1 MGREWKFYGRE
12 AELGLVL
19 AAMRRNRWFFGA
31 IRGRRRVG
39 KTALVRQ
46 ALEILRKD
54 TRGPQQTILV
64 ELPDTTPRDAASVFR
79 SAVRQA
85 DLEGHFKNLD
95 HVADLPSMAL
105 AIDVLCRNGVVV
117 AIDEFQV
124 CLGGPLRGFPSLL
137 KERVD
142 RLQDMEGGGLIVL
155 GSVQAEMHALIH
167 DRQAPL
173 FGRETF
179 SLNLGPWDI
188 GTVLDVSAE
197 HGAGDPHR
205 CLTLW
210 TLFGG
215 VPKYWRHY
223 SELEGLDSTL
233 QWSEWAAEL
242 CESLFMRPTAPL
254 FEEGDAL
261 LGREL
266 NRNYRAVLR
275 EIANH
280 GPCTHAQ
287 LRTALPDLKS
297 FSPYLTSLV
306 QELGL
311 VERELPIFAK
321 DNSRIARYSVAD
333 QFLLA
338 WLDAIGPARRYARFA
353 TAREAEAA
361 VLPRLRTLEGHAF
374 ERMARQATEEASRTG
389 TGDFPLGGLVHGYW
403 NRIGTRAEPIEIDL
417 VAWSPTRS
425 TIRFGSCKR
434 NHAKHTPASR
444 RALREHAERFLST
457 REGREF
463 RGWNH
468 EYVLYSPRIPRTS
481 REELAGE
488 GFSCLD
494 LMDLRDLLRDPRKGG
509 KGEIEVSDRF

>member
-1 MGREWKFYGRE
+1 MSREWKFYGRV

-19 AAMRRNRWFFGA
+19 ASVRKDRWFFGA

-46 ALEILRKD
+46 ALEILKKD
-54 TRGPQQTILV
+54 IPGPKQTLLV
-64 ELPDTTPRDAASVFR
+64 ELPDSTPRDAASVFR
-79 SAVRQA
+79 RSVRQA
-85 DLEGHFKNLD
+85 GLEEHVKDLD
-95 HVADLPSMAL
+95 QVTDLPGMAL
-105 AIDVLCRNGVVV
+105 AIDVLCRKGVIV
-117 AIDEFQV
+117 AVDEFQV
-124 CLGGPLRGFPSLL
+124 CFRGPLRGLPSLL

-142 RLQDMEGGGLIVL
+142 RLQGTARGGLIVL
-155 GSVQAEMHALIH
+155 GSVQTEMHALIH

-179 SLNLGPWDI
+179 SLNLGQWDI
-188 GTVLDVSAE
+188 GTVLEVGAE

-223 SELEGLDSTL
+223 SELEGLDSSL

-242 CESLFMRPTAPL
+242 CESLFIRPTAPL

-275 EIANH
+275 VIANH

-306 QELGL
+306 RELGL
-311 VERELPIFAK
+311 VERELPAFAK
-321 DNSRIARYSVAD
+321 DNSRIARYRVAD

-338 WLDAIGPARRYARFA
+338 WLDALGPARRYARFA
-353 TAREAEAA
+353 TAGEAEAA
-361 VLPRLRTLEGHAF
+361 LLPRLETLEGRAF
-374 ERMARQATEEASRTG
+374 ERMVRQVTEEASRSG
-389 TGDFPLGGLVHGYW
+389 TGDFPLGGLVRGYW
-403 NRIGTRAEPIEIDL
+403 NRSGTRAEPIEIDV
-417 VAWSPTRS
+417 VAWSRTRR

-434 NHAKHTPASR
+434 NSARHTPASR
-444 RALREHAERFLST
+444 RALREHAKRFLST
-457 REGREF
+457 REGRPF
-463 RGWNH
+463 REWNH
-468 EYVLYSPRIPRTS
+468 EYVLYSPRISRTS
-481 REELAGE
+481 RRELEAE
-488 GFSCLD
+488 GFSCVD
-494 LMDLRDLLRDPRKGG
+494 LMDFHNLLHDPTRGR
-509 KGEIEVSDRF
+509 KGEIEVADRP